1 MEIIKE
7 DFDLSGCT
15 MLFSN
20 DTHEYIVYE
29 QILRDE
35 KFVPIEESLYK
46 FHFRVIDDEVTLM
59 SNARITYEAF
69 RKEYIALAMYFT
81 KIEICEEDR
90 IDSITLRKFV
100 KKNML
105 KYQFQYC

>member
-1 MEIIKE
+1 MDTIKE

-15 MLFSN
+15 MLLSN

-29 QILRDE
+29 QILRNGD
-35 KFVPIEESLYK
+35 FVPIEESLYK
-46 FHFRVIDDEVTLM
+46 FHFRVIEDEVTLM

-81 KIEICEEDR
+81 KIEMCEEDR
-90 IDSITLRKFV
+90 IESITLRKFV
-100 KKNML
+100 KKNKL
-105 KYQFQYC
+105 KYQFQYN